1 MSEPREFI
9 PLGCA
14 VLTISDTRS
23 LSEDRSGGV
32 LVEKL
37 TQAGHR
43 IEDRAIVKDD
53 PAQIQS
59 KLRAWI
65 QNPAIRVMIATG
77 GTGFTARDQTP
88 EAVAPLIT
96 KPIPGFGELFR
107 MISYEEIG
115 VSTIQ
120 SRALGGLCDDTLL
133 FVLPGSPNACK
144 TAMDKILLSQLDH
157 RHRPC
162 NFVQIMD
169 KMGSRAT
176 SEP

>member
-1 MSEPREFI
+1 MSNTPEFL

-14 VLTISDTRS
+14 VLTISDTRN
-23 LSEDRSGGV
+23 LEEDRSGAI

-37 TQAGHR
+37 QGAGH
-43 IEDRAIVKDD
+43 IVKDRALVQDD
-53 PAQIQS
+53 PVAIQAT
-59 KLRAWI
+59 LAAWI
-65 QNPAIRVMIATG
+65 QNPEIRVMLTTG
-77 GTGFTARDQTP
+77 GTGLTARDQTP
-88 EAVAPLIT
+88 EAVQPLIT
-96 KPIPGFGELFR
+96 KEIPGFGELFR

-120 SRALGGLCDDTLL
+120 SRVLGGLCDDTLV

-144 TAMDKILLSQLDH
+144 TAMDKILLSQLDI

-169 KMGSRAT
+169 RMGSRARRG
-176 SEP
+176 